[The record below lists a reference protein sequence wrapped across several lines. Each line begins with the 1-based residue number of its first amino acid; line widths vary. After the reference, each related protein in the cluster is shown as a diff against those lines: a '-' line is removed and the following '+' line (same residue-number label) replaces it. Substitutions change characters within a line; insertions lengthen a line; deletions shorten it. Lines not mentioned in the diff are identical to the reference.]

1 MAQAD
6 HRENS
11 ACRSS
16 HFPGGENKQTNKKEK
31 RVKKKKKILFTPRL
45 VDVTGLRVSLCNR
58 FETDADQ
65 RAVLQPGL
73 KESNTSD
80 PHAFNEQW

>member
-1 MAQAD
+1 MSFKSFSWG
-6 HRENS
+6 R
-11 ACRSS
+11 
-16 HFPGGENKQTNKKEK
+16 KQTNKQEREK
-31 RVKKKKKILFTPRL
+31 SKKKKKILFTPRL

-80 PHAFNEQW
+80 PHVFNEQW